1 MNLDENVGSTVSK
14 EALGL
19 CSETLKREE
28 IFLETFIKREEIFL
42 ETFIFQRG
50 DRDVHRKYLPGV
62 SRK

>member
-28 IFLETFIKREEIFL
+28 IFLETS
-42 ETFIFQRG
+42 IFQRG
-50 DRDVHRKYLPGV
+50 DRDEHRKYLPGV